1 MTTLKH
7 CVKAWQALNTL
18 MKNEMDYASAH
29 GLVMLRAAL
38 RPHVQFYNE
47 EETSLSDKYAEHDK
61 DGRAVLKGPGVVEFG
76 TAENLAAFL
85 AERAKLDEVT
95 LTEDINLVKIK
106 APERITP
113 EQVEALSPYVI
124 FEEAGI

>member
-1 MTTLKH
+1 MP
-7 CVKAWQALNTL
+7 AL
-18 MKNEMDYASAH
+18 
-29 GLVMLRAAL
+29 LRAAM

-61 DGRAVLKGPGVVEFG
+61 DGRVVLKGPGVVEFG

-85 AERAKLDEVT
+85 AERAKLDEVM